1 MTVTYGLGMFFF
13 SMGALI
19 VGSLIVFYVFNK
31 VMDDDKKE

>member
-1 MTVTYGLGMFFF
+1 MTAYHGLGMFFF

-19 VGSLIVFYVFNK
+19 VGAIIAFYVINK

>member
-1 MTVTYGLGMFFF
+1 MTAYHGLGMFIF

-19 VGSLIVFYVFNK
+19 VGALIAFYVINK